1 MLRGLDFFGS
11 RHRAPL
17 SGGGARIG
25 CLFSLGLAVSAPF
38 AVPASGAGLVTP
50 AASFHR
56 DVEPILEDY
65 CYECHGD
72 GAKKGKVAFDEL
84 SDADLTAR
92 TDLWFAVLK
101 NLRSNIMPVAGHE
114 RPPPHETETLVRWI
128 KYQAFGIR
136 PDDPDPGRVTLHRL
150 NRVEYGRTVKALL
163 GVDYPSEIELPPDDT
178 GDGFDNI
185 GDVLSVSP
193 LLLEKYL
200 QAAQTIVTS
209 VVPQSRRVV
218 PVTVLTGRDFR
229 DWGPEGDLGVVED
242 GDDGTPAFRAAIGH
256 PLAFRDALTVTHA
269 VDAPCSA
276 RFRISFHFE
285 VRGPFNFDPGRCLM
299 TVKIDGQPVSTERIG
314 WQYRKQLYHEVPETW
329 KAGRHAISVTL
340 EPLPPA
346 PLPADVPPAEFDDP
360 QHLEVRIVSVRVE
373 GPYGSQWSV
382 EPTGYRSFFPE
393 GPPPDAPSARDRYA
407 RRILGDFASRAFRRP
422 VDEATL
428 ARLSSLAAGVE
439 AQPGGSFEQ
448 GISRAMMAIL
458 ASPRFLFRIE
468 EPDPQDTRARYPLID
483 EYSLASRLSYLLWST
498 TPDDELFD
506 LARQGLLRANLHRQV
521 FRMLRDPR
529 SAGFVRNFTGQWLQ
543 ARDVE
548 FVPINKRAVL
558 GLGPPK
564 GLPRIEFD
572 VETRKAMREETESVF
587 NYVMQGDRSVLEL
600 VDSDYTFLNEKLAKE
615 YGVPGV
621 VGKQMRLVTLPEGS
635 LRGGILTEGTVLTV
649 TSNPT
654 RTSPVKRG
662 QFILQNVLGTPAPPP
677 PPNIPPLELS
687 KAAFGGHDPTL
698 REMLTEHR
706 KNPLCSS
713 CHGRMDPLGLALE
726 SFNALGEWRTADA
739 GQPIITSG
747 KLISGEAFRDV
758 RELKHIITHERRSDF
773 YRCLTE
779 KTLTYALGRS
789 LGYGDTE
796 AVDRIVDDLERSG
809 GRFSALLVG
818 VIDSV
823 PFERE
828 RRPGDVAP
836 AQSAP
841 SFAALLSPQ
850 NDHEPTP

>member
-1 MLRGLDFFGS
+1 M
-11 RHRAPL
+11 
-17 SGGGARIG
+17 
-25 CLFSLGLAVSAPF
+25 
-38 AVPASGAGLVTP
+38 TP
-50 AASFHR
+50 AAAFHR

-84 SDADLTAR
+84 SDADLTGR
-92 TDLWFAVLK
+92 PDLWLAVLK
-101 NLRSNIMPVAGHE
+101 NLRSNIMPLAGHE
-114 RPPPHETETLVRWI
+114 RPPPHEADTLTRWI
-128 KYQAFGIR
+128 KYSAFGIR

-150 NRVEYGRTVKALL
+150 NRVEYGRTIKALL

-200 QAAQTIVTS
+200 QAAQTIVTE
-209 VVPQSRRVV
+209 VVPQSRRIV
-218 PVTVLTGRDFR
+218 PVTILTGRDFR

-242 GDDGTPAFRAAIGH
+242 GDDGTPAFRAAIGR
-256 PLAFRDALTVTHA
+256 PFAFKDRLTVSHT
-269 VDAPCSA
+269 VQAPSDA
-276 RFRISFHFE
+276 RFRLSFHFE

-299 TVKIDGQPVSTERIG
+299 TVKVDGQPAYGQRIG
-314 WQYRKQLYHEVPETW
+314 WQYRKQLYFDTAETW
-329 KAGRHAISVTL
+329 KAGRHEISIGV

-346 PLPADVPPAEFDDP
+346 ALPDGVPPAEFDDP
-360 QHLEVRIVSVRVE
+360 QHLEVRIVSVRIE
-373 GPYGSQWSV
+373 GPYGSRWSI
-382 EPTGYRSFFPE
+382 EPPGYRTYFPE
-393 GPPPDAPSARDRYA
+393 GPPSDDPAGRDRYA
-407 RRILGDFASRAFRRP
+407 RRILRDFATRAFRRP
-422 VDEATL
+422 VDERTL
-428 ARLSSLAAGVE
+428 ARLVQLAAGVE
-439 AQPGGSFEQ
+439 SQPGGSFEQ
-448 GISRAMMAIL
+448 GISRATMAIL

-468 EPDPQDTRARYPLID
+468 GPDPADAQARFPRVD

-498 TPDDELFD
+498 MPDEELVD
-506 LARQGLLRANLHRQV
+506 LARQGLLRDRLRQEV
-521 FRMLRDPR
+521 FRMLHDSRA
-529 SAGFVRNFTGQWLQ
+529 SGFVRNFTGQWLQ

-572 VETRKAMREETESVF
+572 VETRKAMRAETEMAF

-600 VDSDYTFLNEKLAKE
+600 VDSDYTFLNEKLAQE

-621 VGKQMRLVTLPEGS
+621 TGKDMRLVKLPEGS
-635 LRGGILTEGTVLTV
+635 LRGGVLTEGTVLTV

-662 QFILQNVLGTPAPPP
+662 QFILQNILGTPAPPP

-687 KAAFGGHDPTL
+687 KAAFAGHDPTL
-698 REMLTEHR
+698 REMLAEHR

-726 SFNALGEWRTADA
+726 PFNALGEWRTADA
-739 GQPIITSG
+739 GQPIMTSG
-747 KLISGEAFRDV
+747 KLISGETFRDV
-758 RELKHIITHERRSDF
+758 RELKHIITHERRADF

-779 KTLTYALGRS
+779 KMLTYALGRS

-796 AVDRIVDDLERSG
+796 AVDRVVDDLEQSQ
-809 GRFSALLVG
+809 GRFSALLLG
-818 VIDSV
+818 VIESA
-823 PFERE
+823 PFQKE
-828 RRPGDVAP
+828 RRATDLKPSP
-836 AQSAP
+836 ATP
-841 SFAALLSPQ
+841 SFAALTSHE
-850 NDHEPTP
+850 NDPKPNH